1 MKLTKNQTQTKTIA
15 DLYRA
20 IDRQHAMTI
29 TYTDRDGTTTIRTI
43 EPFAFSTTK
52 AGGIRVHAMCRL
64 AAAENPDDA
73 ERAFTVSRI
82 SAYTAHRIA
91 FVLTR
96 PEPTTYE
103 READAPADNET
114 AIVHFELERDPDDAD
129 YRPRVKL
136 IQSQTD
142 LAA

>member
-1 MKLTKNQTQTKTIA
+1 MKLTAKQTQTKTIA

-20 IDRQHAMTI
+20 IDRQQADTL
-29 TYTDRDGTTTIRTI
+29 TFTDRNGVTTIRTV

-64 AAAENPDDA
+64 AYSENPADA
-73 ERAFTVSRI
+73 ERSFDVDGI
-82 SAYTAHRIA
+82 SEYTLHRVA

-96 PEPTTYE
+96 PEPTTYQ
-103 READAPADNET
+103 RPAPAPADD
-114 AIVHFELERDPDDAD
+114 ADALYIYELERDPDDAD
-129 YRPRVKL
+129 YRPRVR
-136 IQSQTD
+136 